1 MKITSATFFPCECI
15 CDLSNPQ
22 GILAAPLIM
31 GNDLRKMS
39 PGSIQILQNRMAVQI
54 NQDPNGKAGTRIS
67 EFGAQELWAR
77 DLVSNGVSGSPRFAV
92 ALLNKGDVPVDM
104 TVDFKLLSSLLQAA
118 RVFDVWAQTL
128 LGTFNTQ
135 YEYPLR
141 LPFTCNV
148 TLLSCT
154 PQKPF
159 HLMVKS
165 PAAGRKSKR
174 VCSFELTQQSQAAL
188 TSYWRPFTR
197 RQYVTNLTPVQVNCV
212 PVSILRFRRFGRVAQ
227 TTPPASRGPQP
238 PAIDA
243 SAARNVLRDFCS
255 TACRVLPAPSAR
267 CGSPA
272 CVRASV
278 PSEMA
283 CVPIAL
289 AVTN

>member
-1 MKITSATFFPCECI
+1 LPP
-15 CDLSNPQ
+15 LS
-22 GILAAPLIM
+22 
-31 GNDLRKMS
+31 
-39 PGSIQILQNRMAVQI
+39 
-54 NQDPNGKAGTRIS
+54 
-67 EFGAQELWAR
+67 LWATIFAKCPR
-77 DLVSNGVSGSPRFAV
+77 APSKFCRTAWRFKSIKTPTARPAPVSLNLASNGVSGSPRFAV

-135 YEYPLR
+135 YEYPLC
-141 LPFTCNV
+141 LPFTRNV

-165 PAAGRKSKR
+165 PAAGPKSKR

-227 TTPPASRGPQP
+227 TTPPASWGPQA

-243 SAARNVLRDFCS
+243 SAARNFLRDFCS
-255 TACRVLPAPSAR
+255 AACRVLPAPSAR

-278 PSEMA
+278 PSEME
-283 CVPIAL
+283 CVPIGLCSNELNYATP
-289 AVTN
+289 ATN